1 MTKKY
6 QTVKI
11 IKSGNNIMKK
21 IIALI
26 ISAVLLVFLGSQLV
40 PAAQQQFP
48 VLEKQD
54 SLFKTVSP
62 QEAQN
67 LIESRR
73 DLLLID
79 VRGQEELSEGFIAGS
94 TLMPLWDIIKGTQ
107 RPPKNKPILLICAVG
122 GRSLALGQ
130 LMSRNGW
137 NEVYNLKGGISA
149 WKEAKL
155 PVKY

>member
-1 MTKKY
+1 
-6 QTVKI
+6 
-11 IKSGNNIMKK
+11 MKR

-26 ISAVLLVFLGSQLV
+26 ISAILLVFLGSQLV

-48 VLEKQD
+48 GLEQQHP
-54 SLFKTVSP
+54 LFKTITP
-62 QEAQN
+62 QEAKN
-67 LIESRR
+67 LIDKRN

-79 VRGQEELSEGFIAGS
+79 VRGQDELGEGYIAGS

-130 LMSRNGW
+130 LMTKNGW
-137 NEVYNLKGGISA
+137 NEVYNLRGGISA
-149 WKEAKL
+149 WKDEHL
-155 PVKY
+155 PLKY